1 MANYRNPL
9 IDGLKTL
16 WYKLT
21 HDKKFNRGA
30 TWGMM
35 IIGALLAFEV
45 FNFSTTQFALH
56 DMLGDLKFAGMRWA
70 TILAI
75 AFCGIDFAGIARIF
89 TPEQGRDEPAEVYY
103 LFGAWLLAAGFNA
116 TLTWWGVSVAISNN
130 ANLQS
135 SAVMSAA
142 TLTKVVP
149 IFIAAMVWLVRLLI
163 IGTFSLAG
171 DRLFTTAAQHPT
183 QYKSQYQQPQQS
195 QQTQRPYSA
204 PQPQHSYNAPQPR
217 TSTPSYQTQAE
228 RPVNQPVNQPVLRP
242 ASQIPRPVNKINTS
256 NAGTFRPAPKPV
268 TTTSQQSS
276 FIPPEPTYHPVSY
289 NARSSEGSDRHFD
302 A

>member
-1 MANYRNPL
+1 MTTYRNPL
-9 IDGLKTL
+9 VDGLKNV

-21 HDKKFNRGA
+21 HGLKFNRGA
-30 TWGMM
+30 TWGTM
-35 IIGALLAFEV
+35 IIGALLSFEV
-45 FNFSTTQFALH
+45 FNYSTTQFALH
-56 DMLGDLKFAGMRWA
+56 DMLGDLTFAGMRWA

-135 SAVMSAA
+135 SPVMSAA
-142 TLTKVVP
+142 VLAKAVP

-171 DRLFTTAAQHPT
+171 DRLFTTAT
-183 QYKSQYQQPQQS
+183 QS
-195 QQTQRPYSA
+195 QAQR
-204 PQPQHSYNAPQPR
+204 SYNNPQPR
-217 TSTPSYQTQAE
+217 QSTYQTQ
-228 RPVNQPVNQPVLRP
+228 RPVNQPVNQPILRP
-242 ASQIPRPVNKINTS
+242 ASQINRPVNAPTS
-256 NAGTFRPAPKPV
+256 TSFRPAPKPAA
-268 TTTSQQSS
+268 TGTSQQSS

-289 NARSSEGSDRHFD
+289 NARGSDSTSHYD